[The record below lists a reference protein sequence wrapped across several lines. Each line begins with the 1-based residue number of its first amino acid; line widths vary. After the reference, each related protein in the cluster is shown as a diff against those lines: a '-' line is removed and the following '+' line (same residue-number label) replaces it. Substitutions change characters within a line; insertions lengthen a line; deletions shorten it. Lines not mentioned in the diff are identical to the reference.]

1 MDENKLN
8 ELFRELLEN
17 RLKAAPP
24 SSYSSSEI
32 TTLESSIN
40 AEAQITYDDIV
51 KKLQGVLNHT
61 IELENLTKEIIV
73 LNNLK

>member
-17 RLKAAPP
+17 RLTAAPP

-32 TTLESSIN
+32 TTLNSSIN
-40 AEAQITYDDIV
+40 AEALITYDDVV
-51 KKLQGVLNHT
+51 KKLQGVLNH
-61 IELENLTKEIIV
+61 IIDLENLTKEITV
-73 LNNLK
+73 LNNLS